1 MRGEKRA
8 EEATHISVLI
18 LDKLLSVAVKFIQE
32 SSSLMRRTVLKDT
45 LKYTTTVR
53 MSRETVNLAHASIRD
68 EVKMFGRNS
77 FESALK
83 TKRTLVNV
91 GSLADVEE
99 KQEHT

>member
-8 EEATHISVLI
+8 KGTHISVLI
-18 LDKLLSVAVKFIQE
+18 LNKLLSVAVKFIQK
-32 SSSLMRRTVLKDT
+32 SSSLMRRTVLEDA

-77 FESALK
+77 FESAL
-83 TKRTLVNV
+83 RRR
-91 GSLADVEE
+91 GWI
-99 KQEHT
+99 

>member
-8 EEATHISVLI
+8 KEIHISVLI
-18 LDKLLSVAVKFIQE
+18 LDKLLSVAVKFIQK

-68 EVKMFGRNS
+68 EMEMFGRNS
-77 FESALK
+77 FESALENDK
-83 TKRTLVNV
+83 
-91 GSLADVEE
+91 GSS
-99 KQEHT
+99 QFPSSSH